1 MMQRLFSTSARFFVL
16 CVCSGARLFV
26 QCVCIY
32 AHSLVRSVR
41 PSARVFVH
49 CVCILCTLLVRS
61 LCPSARAFVRSG
73 SRVFVHCVCILCTLL
88 SLSSCEKAITDEDSV
103 VSGSPADKDANLTVT
118 VFSIEKTPF
127 GTLAPGAYAP
137 ATRAA
142 TRASATRA
150 ATPASEACTR
160 LNFAIY
166 DEGGSRVKQVNQTS
180 AEADFGKASFQLA
193 EGDYLL
199 VVVGHS
205 SNGNPTMTDPTKVQ
219 FTNATGYTDTYL
231 CCANVT
237 IGEEKVDYNVSLD
250 RITALC
256 RFVLTD
262 TEIPSEVK
270 KMRFY
275 YTGGSGAFNAQ
286 TGLGCVNSKQDVK
299 FDVSDDH
306 KQFDLY
312 TFLHDTEG
320 TIHLTVSAL
329 DASGVEIT
337 QRDFDV
343 PMQQNY
349 ITWLSGPF
357 FGDSGS
363 GSTTITGVT
372 INTDWA
378 GETHI
383 TF

>member
-1 MMQRLFSTSARFFVL
+1 MVRKLLSMCACHAHPTVKSVYT
-16 CVCSGARLFV
+16 GAR
-26 QCVCIY
+26 
-32 AHSLVRSVR
+32 
-41 PSARVFVH
+41 P
-49 CVCILCTLLVRS
+49 
-61 LCPSARAFVRSG
+61 
-73 SRVFVHCVCILCTLL
+73 FVHCVCILCTLL

-103 VSGSPADKDANLTVT
+103 VSGSPADKNANLTVT

-127 GTLAPGAYAP
+127 GTLTPGAYAP
-137 ATRAA
+137 AKRAA
-142 TRASATRA
+142 PATRA

-205 SNGNPTMTDPTKVQ
+205 ASGNPTMTDPTKVQ

-231 CCANVT
+231 CCAKVT
-237 IGEEKVDYNVSLD
+237 IGEEKVDYQVSLD

-262 TEIPSEVK
+262 TEIPAEVK
-270 KMRFY
+270 KMQFY
-275 YTGGSGAFNAQ
+275 YTGGSGAFNAT

-299 FDVSDDH
+299 FDITSAQ

-312 TFLHDTEG
+312 TFLHDLEG

-349 ITWLSGPF
+349 ITWLSGLF
-357 FGDSGS
+357 FGGS
-363 GSTTITGVT
+363 STTGSTTITGVT

>member
-1 MMQRLFSTSARFFVL
+1 MVRKLLSMCACHAHPTVKSVYT
-16 CVCSGARLFV
+16 GAR
-26 QCVCIY
+26 
-32 AHSLVRSVR
+32 
-41 PSARVFVH
+41 P
-49 CVCILCTLLVRS
+49 
-61 LCPSARAFVRSG
+61 
-73 SRVFVHCVCILCTLL
+73 FVHCVCILCTLL
-88 SLSSCEKAITDEDSV
+88 SLLSCEKAITDDDSV
-103 VSGSPADKDANLTVT
+103 VSGSPADKNANLRVT

-127 GTLAPGAYAP
+127 GTLTPGAYAP
-137 ATRAA
+137 
-142 TRASATRA
+142 ATRA

-193 EGDYLL
+193 EGTYLL

-205 SNGNPTMTDPTKVQ
+205 ASGNPTMTDPTKVQ

-237 IGEEKVDYNVSLD
+237 IGEEKVDYQVSLD

-262 TEIPSEVK
+262 TEIPAEVK
-270 KMRFY
+270 KMQFY

-286 TGLGCVNSKQDVK
+286 TSLGSVKSKQTVTCE
-299 FDVSDDH
+299 VSASQ

-329 DASGVEIT
+329 DASGGIYAE
-337 QRDFDV
+337 RDFDV

-357 FGDSGS
+357 FGGS
-363 GSTTITGVT
+363 STTGSTTITGVT
-372 INTDWA
+372 VNTDWA

>member
-1 MMQRLFSTSARFFVL
+1 MQRQFRMCAWSAPPVVWVL
-16 CVCSGARLFV
+16 
-26 QCVCIY
+26 Y
-32 AHSLVRSVR
+32 
-41 PSARVFVH
+41 
-49 CVCILCTLLVRS
+49 VCILCTLLVRS
-61 LCPSARAFVRSG
+61 LCASAH
-73 SRVFVHCVCILCTLL
+73 VFVHCVCILCTLL
-88 SLSSCEKAITDEDSV
+88 SLLSCEKAITDDDSV
-103 VSGSPADKDANLTVT
+103 VSGSPADKNLRVT

-127 GTLAPGAYAP
+127 ETF
-137 ATRAA
+137 
-142 TRASATRA
+142 TRA

-205 SNGNPTMTDPTKVQ
+205 SSGNPTMTDPTKVQ

-231 CCANVT
+231 CCGTVT
-237 IGEEKVDYNVSLD
+237 IGEEKVDYQVSLD

-270 KMRFY
+270 KLSFY

-299 FDVSDDH
+299 FDVSASQ

-312 TFLHDTEG
+312 TFPYKSTEG
-320 TIHLTVSAL
+320 AIHLTVSAL
-329 DASGVEIT
+329 DASGVEIL
-337 QRDFDV
+337 QREFDV

-357 FGDSGS
+357 FGASS
-363 GSTTITGVT
+363 TTGSTGITSVT
-372 INTDWA
+372 VNTDWA

-383 TF
+383 AF

>member
-26 QCVCIY
+26 
-32 AHSLVRSVR
+32 
-41 PSARVFVH
+41 
-49 CVCILCTLLVRS
+49 
-61 LCPSARAFVRSG
+61 
-73 SRVFVHCVCILCTLL
+73 HCVCILCTLL
-88 SLSSCEKAITDEDSV
+88 SLSSCEKAITDDDSV
-103 VSGSPADKDANLTVT
+103 VSGSPADKNANLQVT

-127 GTLAPGAYAP
+127 ETF
-137 ATRAA
+137 TRAV
-142 TRASATRA
+142 
-150 ATPASEACTR
+150 TPASEVCTR

-231 CCANVT
+231 CCAKVT
-237 IGEEKVDYNVSLD
+237 IGEEKVDYQVSLD

-270 KMRFY
+270 KLRFY

-299 FDVSDDH
+299 FDITSAQ

-329 DASGVEIT
+329 DASGGIYAE
-337 QRDFDV
+337 RDFDV

-357 FGDSGS
+357 FGGS
-363 GSTTITGVT
+363 STTGSTTITGVT